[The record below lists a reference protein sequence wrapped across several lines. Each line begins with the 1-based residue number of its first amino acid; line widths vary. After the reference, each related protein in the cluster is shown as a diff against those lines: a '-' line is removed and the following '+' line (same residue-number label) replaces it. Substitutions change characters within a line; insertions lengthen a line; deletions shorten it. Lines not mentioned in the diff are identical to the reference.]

1 MGAVMQR
8 RLPMRLLMLVIVAL
22 LALGS
27 AAPASAQDD
36 GGDGNEHASSCS
48 DMFTDAMN
56 MHWSDAGGSA
66 LDCGKDTLTHGAPVE
81 AALATGDAA
90 NGVKNW
96 GEEKVEGVFKSMVSN
111 FGTAA
116 LRGVM
121 WMMDF
126 WVRNPSNILLD
137 AGGNVDDQ
145 GNSVDANGDGE
156 TSGSGLI
163 GNVQNY
169 TYWLQ
174 GLLGVLSVLAVA
186 VRFIMSRW
194 SDAEENATDFVMM
207 LGRII
212 VTSTIWV
219 PLIMLATKMT
229 DGLSTWIIDESSKSA
244 SDGMKVFLQEDMP
257 EGWAFAGAWSA
268 VSMPGVT
275 VMVLLG
281 SILSI
286 VTSVLQ
292 IFFSFIREGMLII
305 LAAVMPMIAY
315 GSGMKSGQEA
325 WGKAKAWTLGL
336 LLFKPA
342 ASLVYAIAFLAVGE
356 LGKDDTMSVLGV
368 LVIFGM
374 ATFMLP
380 SLVALVAPP
389 TAGTLTGPSG
399 GKVLGAAIG
408 AAGTAVAIGA
418 TGAMGGGSAAMS
430 KGAPKGNAGLN
441 DQKSAA
447 NDDPPDM
454 GGGGGDGPP
463 PPPPPGGGAPAGP
476 GDGGGDGNGGDG
488 TGGGGGGVNGG
499 GDGAPTPDGGGGTP
513 PSPGS
518 GDEGAPD
525 GDNTVEPPVSSPDDG
540 DSGSP
545 TPPPESGEPAGD
557 GAPLGPDGGGGAPQ
571 GPATP
576 GPHLRD
582 RQRPGGGPV
591 PDKAPVRKLKEQ
603 PDRNPS
609 MVPR

>member
-1 MGAVMQR
+1 MGAVTQR
-8 RLPMRLLMLVIVAL
+8 KLPMRLLMLVIVAA

-36 GGDGNEHASSCS
+36 GGDGKEHASKCS
-48 DMFTDAMN
+48 DMFT
-56 MHWSDAGGSA
+56 SA
-66 LDCGKDTLTHGAPVE
+66 ISGDF
-81 AALATGDAA
+81 GDAA
-90 NGVKNW
+90 GAAGGCVQGLATHGVAGEAAVAGTDAGQGVKNW
-96 GEEKVEGVFKSMVSN
+96 GEEKVEGAFKSMVAN

-121 WMMDF
+121 WTMDF

-137 AGGNVDDQ
+137 AGGGVENDGKQVDD
-145 GNSVDANGDGE
+145 DGE
-156 TSGSGLI
+156 HGSGLI
-163 GNVQNY
+163 GKVQNY

-174 GLLGVLSVLAVA
+174 GLLGILSVLAVA

-194 SDAEENATDFVMM
+194 SDAEDNATDFVMM

-244 SDGMKVFLQEDMP
+244 TDGMKVFLEKDMP
-257 EGWAFAGAWSA
+257 EQWQFAAAWTSGA
-268 VSMPGVT
+268 MPGVT

-286 VTSVLQ
+286 ITSVLQ
-292 IFFSFIREGMLII
+292 IVFSFLREGMLII

-325 WGKAKAWTLGL
+325 WSKAKAWTLGL
-336 LLFKPA
+336 LLYKPA

-356 LGKDDTMSVLGV
+356 LGEDDSMGVLGV
-368 LVIFGM
+368 LVLFGM

-380 SLVALVAPP
+380 SLVALGAPP

-418 TGAMGGGSAAMS
+418 AGALGGGSAAMS

-441 DQKSAA
+441 DKKS
-447 NDDPPDM
+447 NDDDPPDQ
-454 GGGGGDGPP
+454 GGGGDGPP

-476 GDGGGDGNGGDG
+476 GGDGDGGDGNGG
-488 TGGGGGGVNGG
+488 GGNGG
-499 GDGAPTPDGGGGTP
+499 GDGAPAPDGGGGTP

-545 TPPPESGEPAGD
+545 TPPPESGEPAGN
-557 GAPLGPDGGGGAPQ
+557 GAPSAPGGGGDAPQ

-582 RQRPGGGPV
+582 RQRPGGAPT